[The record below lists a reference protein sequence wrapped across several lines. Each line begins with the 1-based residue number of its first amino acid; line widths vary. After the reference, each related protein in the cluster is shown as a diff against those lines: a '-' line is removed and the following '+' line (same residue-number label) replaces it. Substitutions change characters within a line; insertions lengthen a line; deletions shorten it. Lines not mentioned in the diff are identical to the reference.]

1 MTTSLKGQ
9 VAWITGAGSGIG
21 EATAH
26 AMAKEGAIVAL
37 TGRRKEPLDTVA
49 HAIEKAGGKALV
61 EPGDV
66 MDKAMAPAVVAR
78 IIKATGRLDVLV
90 NNAGTNVTA
99 RTFAV
104 LTPENLDYVIQ
115 ANLNGAYYCVL
126 AVLPQMRAQ
135 KDGVLIHTSSWAGRY
150 VSPLSGT
157 AYTASKH
164 AVVAMSHSLNM
175 EEFRNGIRSSVICPH
190 EISTPILETRPVK
203 VTEEERA
210 RMLQSEDMANLY
222 VYIATQPPHVCINE
236 VTIAPTWNRA
246 YLNML

>member
-1 MTTSLKGQ
+1 MSKLEGKTI
-9 VAWITGAGSGIG
+9 WITGAGSGIG

-26 AMAKEGAIVAL
+26 AMAKEGATVAL
-37 TGRRKEPLDTVA
+37 TGRRKEPLDAVA
-49 HAIEKAGGKALV
+49 HAITQAGGKALV

-66 MDKAMAPAVVAR
+66 MDKAMAPAVVDR
-78 IIKATGRLDVLV
+78 IVKATGRLDILV

-104 LTPENLDYVIQ
+104 LTPENLDTVLQ

-135 KDGVLIHTSSWAGRY
+135 QDGVLIHTASWAGKY
-150 VSPLSGT
+150 VTPLSGT

-175 EEFRNGIRSSVICPH
+175 EEFKNGIRSSVICPH
-190 EISTPILETRPVK
+190 EISTPILNTRPVK

-222 VYIATQPPHVCINE
+222 VYIATQPAHVCINE

-246 YLNML
+246 YLHGI

>member
-1 MTTSLKGQ
+1 MGKLEGK

-190 EISTPILETRPVK
+190 EISTPMLETRPVK

>member
-1 MTTSLKGQ
+1 MGKLEGK

-90 NNAGTNVTA
+90 NNAGTNVKA

>member
-1 MTTSLKGQ
+1 MGKLEGK

-78 IIKATGRLDVLV
+78 ILKSAGRLDVLV

-126 AVLPQMRAQ
+126 SVLPQMRAQ

>member
-1 MTTSLKGQ
+1 MGKLEGK

-37 TGRRKEPLDTVA
+37 TGRRREPLDTVA

>member
-1 MTTSLKGQ
+1 MGKLDGKTI
-9 VAWITGAGSGIG
+9 WITGAGSGIG

-26 AMAKEGAIVAL
+26 AMAKEGATVVL

-49 HAIEKAGGKALV
+49 HAITEAGGKALV

-66 MDKAMAPAVVAR
+66 MDKAMAPAVVER
-78 IIKATGRLDVLV
+78 ILKATGRLDILV

-99 RTFAV
+99 RSFAV
-104 LTPENLDYVIQ
+104 LTPENLDTVLQ

-135 KDGVLIHTSSWAGRY
+135 QDGVLIHTASWAGKY
-150 VSPLSGT
+150 VTPLSGT

-175 EEFRNGIRSSVICPH
+175 EEFKNGIRSSVICPH
-190 EISTPILETRPVK
+190 EISTPILNTRPVK
-203 VTEEERA
+203 VTDEERA

-222 VYIATQPPHVCINE
+222 VYIATQPKHVCINE

-246 YLNML
+246 YLHGI

>member
-1 MTTSLKGQ
+1 MGKLEGK

-49 HAIEKAGGKALV
+49 HAIEKAGGKVLV

>member
-1 MTTSLKGQ
+1 MSKLEGKTI
-9 VAWITGAGSGIG
+9 WITGAGSGIG

-26 AMAKEGAIVAL
+26 AMAKEGATVVL
-37 TGRRKEPLDTVA
+37 TGRRKEPLEVVA
-49 HAIEKAGGKALV
+49 HAITEAGGKALV

-66 MDKAMAPAVVAR
+66 MDKAMAPAVVER

-104 LTPENLDYVIQ
+104 LTPDNLDYVLQ

-135 KDGVLIHTSSWAGRY
+135 QDGVLIHTASWAGKY
-150 VSPLSGT
+150 VTPLSGT

-175 EEFRNGIRSSVICPH
+175 EEFKNGIRSSVICPH
-190 EISTPILETRPVK
+190 EISTPILNTRPVK
-203 VTEEERA
+203 VTDEERA

-222 VYIATQPPHVCINE
+222 VYIATQPAHVCINE

-246 YLNML
+246 YVHGI

>member
-1 MTTSLKGQ
+1 MGKLEGK

-99 RTFAV
+99 RTFAL
-104 LTPENLDYVIQ
+104 LTPENRDYVIQ

>member
-1 MTTSLKGQ
+1 MGKLEGKTI
-9 VAWITGAGSGIG
+9 WITGAGSGIG

-26 AMAKEGAIVAL
+26 AMAKEGATVAL
-37 TGRRKEPLDTVA
+37 TGRRKEPLDAVA
-49 HAIEKAGGKALV
+49 HAITQTGGKALV

-66 MDKAMAPAVVAR
+66 MDKAMAAAVVDR
-78 IIKATGRLDVLV
+78 IIKATGRLDILV

-104 LTPENLDYVIQ
+104 LTPENLDTVLQ

-135 KDGVLIHTSSWAGRY
+135 QDGVLIHTASWAGKY
-150 VSPLSGT
+150 VTPLSGT

-175 EEFRNGIRSSVICPH
+175 EEFKNGIRSSVICPH
-190 EISTPILETRPVK
+190 EISTPILNTRPVK

-222 VYIATQPPHVCINE
+222 VYIATQPAHVCINE

-246 YLNML
+246 YLHGI

>member
-1 MTTSLKGQ
+1 MGKLEGKTI
-9 VAWITGAGSGIG
+9 WITGAGSGIG
-21 EATAH
+21 ESPAH
-26 AMAKEGAIVAL
+26 AMAKEGATVAL
-37 TGRRKEPLDTVA
+37 TGRRKEPLDAVA
-49 HAIEKAGGKALV
+49 HAITQAGGKALV

-66 MDKAMAPAVVAR
+66 MDKAMAPAVVDR
-78 IIKATGRLDVLV
+78 IIKATGRLDILV

-104 LTPENLDYVIQ
+104 LTPENLDTVLQ

-135 KDGVLIHTSSWAGRY
+135 HDGVLIHTASWAGKY
-150 VSPLSGT
+150 VTPLSGT

-175 EEFRNGIRSSVICPH
+175 EEFKNGIRSSVICPH
-190 EISTPILETRPVK
+190 EISTPILNTRPVK

-222 VYIATQPPHVCINE
+222 VYIATQPAHVCINE

-246 YLNML
+246 YLHGI

>member
-1 MTTSLKGQ
+1 MGKLEGK

-37 TGRRKEPLDTVA
+37 TGRRKEPLDEVA

-210 RMLQSEDMANLY
+210 RMLQSEDMANLC

>member
-1 MTTSLKGQ
+1 MGKLEGK

-236 VTIAPTWNRA
+236 VPIAPTWNRA

>member
-1 MTTSLKGQ
+1 MGKLEGK

-37 TGRRKEPLDTVA
+37 TGRRKEPLDIVA

-78 IIKATGRLDVLV
+78 IVKAAGRLDVLV

-115 ANLNGAYYCVL
+115 ANLNGAYYCAL

>member
-1 MTTSLKGQ
+1 MGKLEGK

-135 KDGVLIHTSSWAGRY
+135 
-150 VSPLSGT
+150 
-157 AYTASKH
+157 
-164 AVVAMSHSLNM
+164 
-175 EEFRNGIRSSVICPH
+175 
-190 EISTPILETRPVK
+190 
-203 VTEEERA
+203 
-210 RMLQSEDMANLY
+210 
-222 VYIATQPPHVCINE
+222 
-236 VTIAPTWNRA
+236 
-246 YLNML
+246 

>member
-1 MTTSLKGQ
+1 MGKLEGK

-78 IIKATGRLDVLV
+78 ILKSAGRLDVLV

-190 EISTPILETRPVK
+190 EISTPILETRPIK

>member
-1 MTTSLKGQ
+1 MGKLEGK

-37 TGRRKEPLDTVA
+37 TGRRKEPLDEVA

-78 IIKATGRLDVLV
+78 IIKATGRLNVLV

-135 KDGVLIHTSSWAGRY
+135 KDGVLIHTSSWAGRS

>member
-1 MTTSLKGQ
+1 MGKLEGKTI
-9 VAWITGAGSGIG
+9 WITGAGSGIG
-21 EATAH
+21 EATAL
-26 AMAKEGAIVAL
+26 AMAKEGATVAL
-37 TGRRKEPLDTVA
+37 TGRRKEPLETVA
-49 HAIEKAGGKALV
+49 HAITQAGGKALV

-78 IIKATGRLDVLV
+78 IIKATGRLDILV

-104 LTPENLDYVIQ
+104 LTPENLDTVLQ

-135 KDGVLIHTSSWAGRY
+135 QDGVLIHTASWAGKY
-150 VSPLSGT
+150 VTPLSGT

-175 EEFRNGIRSSVICPH
+175 EEFKNGIRSSVICPH
-190 EISTPILETRPVK
+190 EISTPILNTRPVK

-222 VYIATQPPHVCINE
+222 VYIATQPAHVCINE

-246 YLNML
+246 YLHGI

>member
-1 MTTSLKGQ
+1 
-9 VAWITGAGSGIG
+9 
-21 EATAH
+21 
-26 AMAKEGAIVAL
+26 MAKEGAIVAL
-37 TGRRKEPLDTVA
+37 TGRRKEPLDEVA

-78 IIKATGRLDVLV
+78 ILKSAGRFDVLV

>member
-1 MTTSLKGQ
+1 MGKLEGK

-203 VTEEERA
+203 VTDEERA

>member
-1 MTTSLKGQ
+1 MGKLEGK

-37 TGRRKEPLDTVA
+37 TGRRKEPLDEVA

-78 IIKATGRLDVLV
+78 IIKSTGRLDVLV

>member
-1 MTTSLKGQ
+1 MGKLEGKTI
-9 VAWITGAGSGIG
+9 WITGAGSGIG

-26 AMAKEGAIVAL
+26 AMAKEGATVAL
-37 TGRRKEPLDTVA
+37 TGRRKEPLETVA
-49 HAIEKAGGKALV
+49 HAITQAGGKALV

-78 IIKATGRLDVLV
+78 IIKATGRLDILV

-104 LTPENLDYVIQ
+104 LTPENLDTVLQ

-135 KDGVLIHTSSWAGRY
+135 QDGVLIHTASWAGKY
-150 VSPLSGT
+150 VTPLSGT
-157 AYTASKH
+157 AKTASKH

-175 EEFRNGIRSSVICPH
+175 EEFKNGIRSSVICPH
-190 EISTPILETRPVK
+190 EISTPILNTRPVK
-203 VTEEERA
+203 VTEDERA

-222 VYIATQPPHVCINE
+222 VYIATQPAHVCINE

-246 YLNML
+246 YLHGI

>member
-1 MTTSLKGQ
+1 MGKLEGK

-37 TGRRKEPLDTVA
+37 TGRRKEPLDDVA

-78 IIKATGRLDVLV
+78 ILKSAGRLDVLV

>member
-1 MTTSLKGQ
+1 MGKLEGK

-37 TGRRKEPLDTVA
+37 TGRRKEPLDDVA

-78 IIKATGRLDVLV
+78 IVKAAGRLDVLV

-104 LTPENLDYVIQ
+104 LTPEHLDYVIQ

>member
-1 MTTSLKGQ
+1 MGKLEGKTI
-9 VAWITGAGSGIG
+9 WITGAGSGIG

-26 AMAKEGAIVAL
+26 AMAKEGATVAL
-37 TGRRKEPLDTVA
+37 TGRRKEPLETVA
-49 HAIEKAGGKALV
+49 HAITQAGGKALV

-78 IIKATGRLDVLV
+78 IIKATGRLDILV

-104 LTPENLDYVIQ
+104 LTPENLDTVLQ

-135 KDGVLIHTSSWAGRY
+135 QDGVLIHTASWAGKY
-150 VSPLSGT
+150 VTPLSGT

-175 EEFRNGIRSSVICPH
+175 EEFKNGIRSSVICPH
-190 EISTPILETRPVK
+190 EISTPILNTRPVK

-222 VYIATQPPHVCINE
+222 VYIATQPAHVCINE

-246 YLNML
+246 YLHGI

>member
-1 MTTSLKGQ
+1 MGKLEGK

-175 EEFRNGIRSSVICPH
+175 EEFRNGIRSSAICPH

-222 VYIATQPPHVCINE
+222 VYIATQQPHVCINE

>member
-1 MTTSLKGQ
+1 MGKLEGK

-26 AMAKEGAIVAL
+26 AMAKEGANVAL
-37 TGRRKEPLDTVA
+37 TGRRKEPLDEVA

>member
-1 MTTSLKGQ
+1 MGKLEGK

-37 TGRRKEPLDTVA
+37 TGRRQEPLDDVA

-78 IIKATGRLDVLV
+78 IIRAAGRLDVLV

-190 EISTPILETRPVK
+190 EISTPILETRPIK
-203 VTEEERA
+203 VTQEERA

>member
-1 MTTSLKGQ
+1 MGKLEGK
-9 VAWITGAGSGIG
+9 VVWVTGAGSGIG
-21 EATAH
+21 EATAY

-37 TGRRKEPLDTVA
+37 TGRRKEPLDAVA
-49 HAIEKAGGKALV
+49 HEIEKAGGKALV
-61 EPGDV
+61 APGDV

-78 IIKATGRLDVLV
+78 ILKSAGRLDVLV

-175 EEFRNGIRSSVICPH
+175 EEFKNGIRSSVICPH
-190 EISTPILETRPVK
+190 EISTPILNTRPVK

>member
-1 MTTSLKGQ
+1 MGKLEGK

-37 TGRRKEPLDTVA
+37 TGRRKEPLDEVA

-190 EISTPILETRPVK
+190 EISTPILETRPIK

>member
-1 MTTSLKGQ
+1 MGKLDGKTI
-9 VAWITGAGSGIG
+9 WITGAGSGIG

-26 AMAKEGAIVAL
+26 AMAKEGATVAL
-37 TGRRKEPLDTVA
+37 TGRRKEPLDEVA
-49 HAIEKAGGKALV
+49 HAITQTGGKALV

-66 MDKAMAPAVVAR
+66 MDKAMAPAVVER

-104 LTPENLDYVIQ
+104 LTPENLDYVLQ

-135 KDGVLIHTSSWAGRY
+135 QDGVLIHTASWAGKY
-150 VSPLSGT
+150 VTPLSGT

-175 EEFRNGIRSSVICPH
+175 EEFKNGIRSSVICPH
-190 EISTPILETRPVK
+190 EISTPILNTRPVK

-210 RMLQSEDMANLY
+210 RMLQPEDMANLY
-222 VYIATQPPHVCINE
+222 VYIATQPKHVCINE

-246 YLNML
+246 YLHGI

>member
-1 MTTSLKGQ
+1 MGKLDGKTI
-9 VAWITGAGSGIG
+9 WITGAGSGIG

-26 AMAKEGAIVAL
+26 AMAKEGAAVVL

-49 HAIEKAGGKALV
+49 HAITEAGGKALV

-66 MDKAMAPAVVAR
+66 MDKAMAPAVVER
-78 IIKATGRLDVLV
+78 ILKATGRLDILV

-99 RTFAV
+99 RSFAV
-104 LTPENLDYVIQ
+104 LTPENLDTVLQ

-135 KDGVLIHTSSWAGRY
+135 QDGVLIHTASWAGKY
-150 VSPLSGT
+150 VTPLSGT

-175 EEFRNGIRSSVICPH
+175 EEFKNGIRSSVICPH
-190 EISTPILETRPVK
+190 EISTPILNTRPVK
-203 VTEEERA
+203 VTDEERA

-222 VYIATQPPHVCINE
+222 VYIATQPKHVCINE

-246 YLNML
+246 YLHGI

>member
-1 MTTSLKGQ
+1 MGKLDGKTI
-9 VAWITGAGSGIG
+9 WITGAGSGIG

-26 AMAKEGAIVAL
+26 AMAKEGATVAL
-37 TGRRKEPLDTVA
+37 TGRRREPLDSVA
-49 HAIEKAGGKALV
+49 HAITQAGGKAMV

-66 MDKAMAPAVVAR
+66 MDKAMAPAVVNR
-78 IIKATGRLDVLV
+78 IIKATGRLDILI

-104 LTPENLDYVIQ
+104 LTPENLDTVLQ

-135 KDGVLIHTSSWAGRY
+135 QDGVLIHTASWAGKY
-150 VSPLSGT
+150 VTPLSGT

-175 EEFRNGIRSSVICPH
+175 EEFKNGIRSSVICPH
-190 EISTPILETRPVK
+190 EISTPILNTRPVK

-222 VYIATQPPHVCINE
+222 VYIATQPKHVCINE

-246 YLNML
+246 YLHGI

>member
-1 MTTSLKGQ
+1 MGKLEGK

-78 IIKATGRLDVLV
+78 ILKSAGRFDVLV

>member
-1 MTTSLKGQ
+1 MGKLEGK

-150 VSPLSGT
+150 ASPLSGT

>member
-1 MTTSLKGQ
+1 MGKLEGK

-135 KDGVLIHTSSWAGRY
+135 KDGVLIHTSSWAGMY

>member
-1 MTTSLKGQ
+1 MGKLEGK

-37 TGRRKEPLDTVA
+37 TGRRKEPLDEVA

-104 LTPENLDYVIQ
+104 LTPENLDNVIQ